1 MSLSLGGGCCFR
13 RVLVVLFL
21 ESHSHSLKRC
31 LKCNIAGGRV
41 CP

>member
-21 ESHSHSLKRC
+21 ESHSLKTC
-31 LKCNIAGGRV
+31 LKCNIVGGGV